1 MTNTALTLG
10 EASRATDKAKSTVL
24 RAIEK
29 GKISATKNDDG
40 EWQIEPAE
48 LFRHFAPATPETVA
62 ETDEENDAQRDETP
76 QETVAEV
83 KRLREL
89 LSTANLERD
98 RERGQLEDQISDLR
112 ERLDREGEE
121 RRQLTSR
128 LLADQR
134 PPVPSASPPQRGG
147 FFGLFRKAS

>member
-1 MTNTALTLG
+1 MRNGTETPEETAL
-10 EASRATDKAKSTVL
+10 A
-24 RAIEK
+24 
-29 GKISATKNDDG
+29 
-40 EWQIEPAE
+40 
-48 LFRHFAPATPETVA
+48 
-62 ETDEENDAQRDETP
+62 
-76 QETVAEV
+76 AEV

-89 LSTANLERD
+89 LSMANLERD

-134 PPVPSASPPQRGG
+134 PPVSSASPPQRGG